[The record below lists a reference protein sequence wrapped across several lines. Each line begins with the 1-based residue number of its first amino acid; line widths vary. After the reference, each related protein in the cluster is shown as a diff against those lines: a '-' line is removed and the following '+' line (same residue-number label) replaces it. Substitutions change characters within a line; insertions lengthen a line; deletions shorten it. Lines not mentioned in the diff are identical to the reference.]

1 MVGMVYRRCTLR
13 CGLAAPAGLGSIAAM
28 LLLAPPAAAQLTPF
42 GQPSQ
47 PVQLQQAPFQTIP
60 AAPPAGTYQ
69 TTPSNYA
76 AAPGAGPST
85 FSFAA
90 PPAQIGSGE
99 KEAQTVLSAK
109 QALDQFFALQME
121 SVPPAML
128 QAAEGVAI
136 FPNMIK
142 GGFIFG
148 VNYGKGVLCVR
159 NPDRSWSP
167 PVMVTMGGGSV
178 GFQAGVQAADIVLV
192 FATPR
197 SLQGILNGQKVTLGA
212 DASIAAGPVGRSANA
227 GTDVGLGA
235 EIYSYARSRGLF
247 AGVSLGGSDISVD
260 HNADSLLYG
269 RFNVTPSDVFSLRGL
284 AIRPEVHQLV
294 EDLNARSRPQ
304 PVAVTTG
311 AALPQQAVTPF
322 GAQPQAVNQVPGGFQ
337 AGPFQPGPYQT
348 GPFQPAPFQPAPFQ
362 PAPFQPGPYQ
372 TGPYQ
377 TGPFQPAAL
386 QPGPFQPTSLQPA
399 SQQPAI
405 VPIQAPP
412 LVPIGPR

>member
-1 MVGMVYRRCTLR
+1 MVPQACRRRASRSVVVASL
-13 CGLAAPAGLGSIAAM
+13 GLGWTATMVLVAQ
-28 LLLAPPAAAQLTPF
+28 PAVAQVTPF
-42 GQPSQ
+42 GQPAQ
-47 PVQLQQAPFQTIP
+47 PVQFQQAPFQTIP
-60 AAPPAGTYQ
+60 AAPAAGTYQ
-69 TTPSNYA
+69 PTPSNYA

-85 FSFAA
+85 YSFAA
-90 PPAQIGSGE
+90 PPPQIGSGDQ
-99 KEAQTVLSAK
+99 EAQTVVSAK

-128 QAAEGVAI
+128 QAAEGIAI

-167 PVMVTMGGGSV
+167 PVMVTMGGGSI

-197 SLQGILNGQKVTLGA
+197 SLQGILSGQKVTLGA

-227 GTDVGLGA
+227 GTDARLGA

-247 AGVSLGGSDISVD
+247 AGVSLGGSDLSVD
-260 HNADSLLYG
+260 HNADALLYG
-269 RFNVTPSDVFSLRGL
+269 RFNVTPSDVFTMRGL
-284 AIRPEVHQLV
+284 AIRPEVQQLV

-322 GAQPQAVNQVPGGFQ
+322 GGQPPVVSQVPV
-337 AGPFQPGPYQT
+337 AV
-348 GPFQPAPFQPAPFQ
+348 QPATVQPVPV
-362 PAPFQPGPYQ
+362 
-372 TGPYQ
+372 
-377 TGPFQPAAL
+377 
-386 QPGPFQPTSLQPA
+386 
-399 SQQPAI
+399 QQPAFA
-405 VPIQAPP
+405 PIQAPP
-412 LVPIGPR
+412 LVPIAPR

>member
-1 MVGMVYRRCTLR
+1 MVSDVCHRRASR
-13 CGLAAPAGLGSIAAM
+13 FGLGAPVGLGSIAAI
-28 LLLAPPAAAQLTPF
+28 LLLAQPAAAQLTPF
-42 GQPSQ
+42 GQPAQ
-47 PVQLQQAPFQTIP
+47 PVQLQQPPFQTIP
-60 AAPPAGTYQ
+60 AAPAPGIYQPAPG
-69 TTPSNYA
+69 NY

-90 PPAQIGSGE
+90 PPPQIGSGDQ
-99 KEAQTVLSAK
+99 EAQTVVSAK
-109 QALDQFFALQME
+109 QALDQFFALQMD

-227 GTDVGLGA
+227 GTDARLGA

-269 RFNVTPSDVFSLRGL
+269 RFNVTPSDVFTLRGL
-284 AIRPEVHQLV
+284 AIRPEVQQLV

-311 AALPQQAVTPF
+311 AALPQQALTPF
-322 GAQPQAVNQVPGGFQ
+322 GAQPQAVNQAPVGV
-337 AGPFQPGPYQT
+337 
-348 GPFQPAPFQPAPFQ
+348 QPAPYQAAPYQPATAQ
-362 PAPFQPGPYQ
+362 PV
-372 TGPYQ
+372 
-377 TGPFQPAAL
+377 
-386 QPGPFQPTSLQPA
+386 PFQPTSLQPA

-412 LVPIGPR
+412 LVPITPR